1 MFMFCN
7 SDNFQKQGRSLL
19 IKAIA
24 VLMIAA
30 CATSVLAEE
39 KPAAN
44 SGWKFRVA
52 PYMWFLSLEGDATV
66 KGQESDLDLGFSD
79 IWDELNIAGMLTFD
93 ARKGKWGIFG
103 DMTAA
108 NLGKKK
114 TVGGIRI
121 DPTIKMALLTA
132 GGSYQLGKWKLSDT
146 AVTDVPAVTVD
157 GMFGIRY
164 TYLDVELDFKNV
176 PLSDASGDKDW
187 FDPLIGAR
195 AFFDLSE
202 HWTLALKGN
211 VGGFGVGSDF
221 TWGAMGTIG
230 YRFRLFSEKNN
241 ARAAAGYRA
250 IYQDYTD
257 GSGDDKFKWDVT
269 FHGPILGLVIEF

>member
-1 MFMFCN
+1 MIMIRKSRLFLKLTLYYF
-7 SDNFQKQGRSLL
+7 SF
-19 IKAIA
+19 AITA
-24 VLMIAA
+24 MML
-30 CATSVLAEE
+30 SVSVSSVSAEE

-44 SGWKFRVA
+44 SGWDFQVA
-52 PYMWFLSLEGDATV
+52 PYMWFLSLDGDVTV
-66 KGQESDLDLGFSD
+66 KGQESDLDLSFSD

-93 ARKGKWGIFG
+93 ARKGNWGIFG
-103 DMTAA
+103 DMIGA
-108 NLGKKK
+108 NLGKSTK
-114 TVGGIRI
+114 VDGIKI
-121 DPTIKMALLTA
+121 DPTIKLALLTA
-132 GGSYQLGKWKLSDT
+132 GGSYRLGTWKLSDP
-146 AVTDVPAVTVD
+146 AGQDVPSVTVD
-157 GMFGIRY
+157 GIFGVRY
-164 TYLDVELDFKNV
+164 TYLDIDLDLKGIG
-176 PLSDASGDKDW
+176 DASGHKDW

-195 AFFDLSE
+195 AFFDLSDR
-202 HWTLALKGN
+202 WSLALQGN

-230 YRFRLFSEKNN
+230 YHFRLFSEKNN